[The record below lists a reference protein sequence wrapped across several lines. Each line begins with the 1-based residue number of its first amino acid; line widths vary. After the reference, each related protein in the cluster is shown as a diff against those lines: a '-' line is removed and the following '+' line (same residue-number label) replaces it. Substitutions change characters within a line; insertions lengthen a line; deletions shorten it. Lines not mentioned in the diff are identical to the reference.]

1 MIELDEIK
9 YRLTPYEKE
18 LDEIKDALD
27 LQNKEERIIELER
40 TMEAPGFWD
49 DMDKAQKYMKEL
61 KNLKDS
67 IETYNNLKSLYDDIL
82 VLIEMGEESEDAE
95 IAEEAKSS
103 MDEFASKVDEV
114 KIKTLL
120 SGEYDKY
127 NAILK
132 LNAGAGGTESCDW
145 TSMLYRMYTRWAE
158 SKGFTTQVLD
168 FLEGEE
174 AGIKSITV
182 QINGENAYGYLKSER
197 GVHRLVRISPFN
209 AAGKRQTSFV
219 SCDVM
224 PDIDEDVD
232 IEINDDDLRIDTY
245 RSSGAGGQHI
255 NKTSSAIRITHL
267 PTGIV
272 VQCQNERSQHQNKDK
287 AMQMLKAKLYMMK
300 QEENAQKS
308 SDIRGDVKDI
318 NFGNQIRSYVL
329 QPYTMVKDHRTN
341 KDIGNAASVLDGN
354 IDPFINAYLNWIS
367 TGKKADEE

>member
-1 MIELDEIK
+1 MIDLDEIK

-49 DMDKAQKYMKEL
+49 DMDKAQKYMNEL

-209 AAGKRQTSFV
+209 AAGKRQTSFA

-224 PDIDEDVD
+224 PDIEEDLDV
-232 IEINDDDLRIDTY
+232 EINDDDIRIDTY

-272 VQCQNERSQHQNKDK
+272 VQCQNERSQLQNKDK
-287 AMQMLKAKLYMMK
+287 AMKMLKAKLYLLK
-300 QEENAQKS
+300 QQEEQEKKS
-308 SDIRGDVKDI
+308 GIRGEIKEI
-318 NFGNQIRSYVL
+318 GWGSQIRSYVM

-341 KDIGNAASVLDGN
+341 EETGNVSSVLDGN
-354 IDPFINAYLNWIS
+354 IDQFINAYLKQNSIQ
-367 TGKKADEE
+367 GK

>member
-209 AAGKRQTSFV
+209 AAGKRQTSFA

-224 PDIDEDVD
+224 PDIEEDLDV
-232 IEINDDDLRIDTY
+232 EINDDDIRIDTY

-267 PTGIV
+267 PTKIV
-272 VQCQNERSQHQNKDK
+272 VTCQNERSQIQNKEQ
-287 AMQMLKAKLYMMK
+287 AMKVLKARLYEMEVRRK
-300 QEENAQKS
+300 EEESGAERKS
-308 SDIRGDVKDI
+308 KIGTGDRAEKIRTYNYPQNRV
-318 NFGNQIRSYVL
+318 
-329 QPYTMVKDHRTN
+329 TDHRIGYTTKN
-341 KDIGNAASVLDGN
+341 LDRVMNGELDDIIEALITEDQKRKLAG
-354 IDPFINAYLNWIS
+354 
-367 TGKKADEE
+367 EE